1 MKYEIQHM
9 LKQGSGVIINTS
21 SVAGLRGYKNRPAYA
36 ASKHGVIGLTRTA
49 AIEYAQSGIRINAV
63 CPGWIHTPMVEA
75 AISQDPTLEAQMIA
89 MIPLM
94 RAGTAE
100 EVAETV
106 VWLCTDAASFT
117 TGQCI
122 VVDGGYIA

>member
-1 MKYEIQHM
+1 
-9 LKQGSGVIINTS
+9 
-21 SVAGLRGYKNRPAYA
+21 
-36 ASKHGVIGLTRTA
+36 
-49 AIEYAQSGIRINAV
+49 
-63 CPGWIHTPMVEA
+63 MVEA